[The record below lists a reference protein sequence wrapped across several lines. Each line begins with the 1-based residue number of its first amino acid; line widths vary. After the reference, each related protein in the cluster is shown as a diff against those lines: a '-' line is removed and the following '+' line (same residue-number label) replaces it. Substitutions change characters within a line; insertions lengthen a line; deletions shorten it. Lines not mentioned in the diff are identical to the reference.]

1 MSPARHVVSAP
12 FKWFWLAAGQG
23 TPPNGKEEKKEK
35 KEDEEAPPATEL
47 EDLGAAMQS
56 IRDSLKTMGGAFAAA
71 AGVIVTGLGYARLH
85 EAFPLPPY
93 GWYRTAAIS
102 ALILGALL
110 TLGGAAVFSGRFFT
124 AQRRIPMYSGI
135 PAQPQE
141 ERRFLRRLADFFS
154 RFDARPYGRR
164 PELPE
169 QSDEEKHVGLNKSEK
184 VLRGEM
190 FREDAQAED
199 ASSLEALELRA
210 NRLDRIARRQ
220 PEGPSRAALEKEV
233 ARINSAL
240 RLTFRRTAA
249 AILERRAQDA
259 YSGWPTKVSI
269 AAFIVGLGLLFGTA
283 DWAKGERD
291 LINLRAT
298 CAEAEIKGAPDA
310 CKPVRAN
317 QTAPRYT
324 PLAEAT
330 AQRLEAIR
338 TGLLTTCVQRVF
350 DTATEAKAKEEHKNI
365 QGQITTKE
373 VIAAAVALC
382 AEAKSG

>member
-1 MSPARHVVSAP
+1 M
-12 FKWFWLAAGQG
+12 K
-23 TPPNGKEEKKEK
+23 
-35 KEDEEAPPATEL
+35 
-47 EDLGAAMQS
+47 S

-93 GWYRTAAIS
+93 GWYRTAAIC

-110 TLGGAAVFSGRFFT
+110 TLGGAAWFSGRFFA
-124 AQRRIPMYSGI
+124 AQRRIPMYTRI
-135 PAQPQE
+135 PAHPQE
-141 ERRFLRRLADFFS
+141 ERGFLSGFGDFS
-154 RFDARPYGRR
+154 PESYAAREYGRR
-164 PELPE
+164 PD

-220 PEGPSRAALEKEV
+220 SEGPSRAALEQEV
-233 ARINSAL
+233 ARINSAI

-259 YSGWPTKVSI
+259 YYGWPTKVAI

-291 LINLRAT
+291 LIGLRAT

-330 AQRLEAIR
+330 AQRLGAIR
-338 TGLLTTCVQRVF
+338 TGLLTTCVRRVF
-350 DTATEAKAKEEHKNI
+350 DAADEAKANDPNVPEV
-365 QGQITTKE
+365 TAKE
-373 VIAAAVALC
+373 VIVAAIALC